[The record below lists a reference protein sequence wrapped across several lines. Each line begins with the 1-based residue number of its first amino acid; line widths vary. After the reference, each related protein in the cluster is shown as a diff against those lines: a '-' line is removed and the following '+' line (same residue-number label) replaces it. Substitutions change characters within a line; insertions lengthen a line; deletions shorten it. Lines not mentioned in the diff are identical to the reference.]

1 MVVWDTPPLRQL
13 PPIDDVSRG
22 YWTGGSRGEL
32 VITRC
37 MACSRFIHPPA
48 ATCPECDAATRPGPV
63 RGDGVVFSYT
73 ISHHQ
78 FHPAVPTPFVIAI
91 VELDAQP
98 GLRIVSN
105 VVGCEPNSVHIGMRV
120 TARFEKHGEVY
131 APIFVPAAAA
141 TSWAGGRVPSVM

>member
-1 MVVWDTPPLRQL
+1 MSWDTPPPRLL

-32 VITRC
+32 MITRC
-37 MACSRFIHPPA
+37 TACSRLIHPPEASCPGCGA
-48 ATCPECDAATRPGPV
+48 ATCPAPV
-63 RGDGVVFSYT
+63 PGDGVVFTYT

-91 VELDAQP
+91 VELDAKP

-105 VVGCEPNSVHIGMRV
+105 VVDCEPNSVHRGMRV
-120 TARFEKHGEVY
+120 SARFETHGDTHPPV
-131 APIFVPAAAA
+131 FVPAAPT
-141 TSWAGGRVPSVM
+141 TS